1 MLEVTQK
8 AFKNR
13 EPIKC
18 QKDKKLT
25 RVIVAA
31 LEENLNNETV
41 WHNRPEGDQETSK
54 LPSEKDLCGYCK
66 EKGHWKDECTME
78 ENGPVSTKVR
88 KGTRPSL
95 LHFKPSRVTLKVR
108 EKNDGL
114 LSRHWGDIFSFC
126 EPPRPTDRQ
135 RIAVLGGE
143 RKNDLLFLHTTH
155 SINLGKGTVTNSFLV
170 MTACSSSLFG

>member
-1 MLEVTQK
+1 MFEVTQK
-8 AFKNR
+8 ACKNR

-66 EKGHWKDECTME
+66 EKGHRKDECTME

-88 KGTRPSL
+88 KGTGPSL

-108 EKNDGL
+108 EKMMD
-114 LSRHWGDIFSFC
+114 
-126 EPPRPTDRQ
+126 
-135 RIAVLGGE
+135 
-143 RKNDLLFLHTTH
+143 
-155 SINLGKGTVTNSFLV
+155 FLV
-170 MTACSSSLFG
+170 GTGVTYSVFVNPLDPLTDKGLQS

>member
-1 MLEVTQK
+1 MFEVTQK

-13 EPIKC
+13 EPIKG

-31 LEENLNNETV
+31 LAENLNNETV

-54 LPSEKDLCGYCK
+54 LPSEKDLCVYCK

-88 KGTRPSL
+88 KGTGPSL
-95 LHFKPSRVTLKVR
+95 LHFKPPRVTLKVR
-108 EKNDGL
+108 
-114 LSRHWGDIFSFC
+114 
-126 EPPRPTDRQ
+126 
-135 RIAVLGGE
+135 
-143 RKNDLLFLHTTH
+143 
-155 SINLGKGTVTNSFLV
+155 GKKMMDFLV
-170 MTACSSSLFG
+170 GTGATYSVFVNPIDQLTDKGLQS